1 MQVLHDCDQVGLV
14 FRVEDSVPDEK
25 IEDDGR
31 AGSLFGQDSVSFEI
45 LESVESSDENKDV
58 TSADVV
64 VSGGRGIQGPEGFE
78 SLKRLARKLDAAVG
92 ASRAVVDMGWIDYS
106 HQIGQTGKSVS
117 PKLYV
122 AFGISGAVQHRAGMQ
137 NSSVIVA
144 INTDRNAPI
153 FDICDYGIVADWKE
167 VLEKWVSV

>member
-1 MQVLHDCDQVGLV
+1 
-14 FRVEDSVPDEK
+14 
-25 IEDDGR
+25 
-31 AGSLFGQDSVSFEI
+31 
-45 LESVESSDENKDV
+45 
-58 TSADVV
+58 
-64 VSGGRGIQGPEGFE
+64 
-78 SLKRLARKLDAAVG
+78 
-92 ASRAVVDMGWIDYS
+92 MGWIDYS

-137 NSSVIVA
+137 NSSLIVA

-167 VLEKWVSV
+167 VLEKWISV